1 MGSYLEYFKWKSSY
15 LSYESIICK
24 VLNMRGRGITRTF
37 ENLTMRDTIPPSEDE
52 SMASISSANPRPR
65 SPLKSPSK
73 MAARAT
79 SKPYDVPLPTAL
91 GPGGLVAMLK
101 SLRQIRDVTAERG
114 DLTKKVV
121 NTTMDTGYSEKDA
134 TIFEDTFIT
143 CRGGGKDD
151 NANFSMNEARR
162 SD

>member
-1 MGSYLEYFKWKSSY
+1 
-15 LSYESIICK
+15 
-24 VLNMRGRGITRTF
+24 
-37 ENLTMRDTIPPSEDE
+37 
-52 SMASISSANPRPR
+52 MASISSANPRPR

-73 MAARAT
+73 MAARAA

-121 NTTMDTGYSEKDA
+121 NSTMDTGYSEKDA

-151 NANFSMNEARR
+151 NANFPMNEARR
-162 SD
+162 RDAFEMATDVEKRIIRQVEHYFGDYNLPKDKWMLGKMEECDDGKRT

>member
-1 MGSYLEYFKWKSSY
+1 
-15 LSYESIICK
+15 
-24 VLNMRGRGITRTF
+24 
-37 ENLTMRDTIPPSEDE
+37 
-52 SMASISSANPRPR
+52 MASISSANPRPR

-91 GPGGLVAMLK
+91 GPGGLVSMLK
-101 SLRQIRDVTAERG
+101 SLRAIRDVTAEVRG

-121 NTTMDTGYSEKDA
+121 NTTMETGDSVKDA

-143 CRGGGKDD
+143 CRGSGKDE

-162 SD
+162 RDAAEMATDVEKRIIRQVEHYFGDYNLPKDKWMLGKMEECDDGKRT